1 MKRLVVILSLVVG
14 FTIILS
20 GCSSN
25 KNKYSKSEESIINFA
40 NNEINKLYDV
50 KINKY
55 DLEYSVGKQVK
66 KDQYE
71 IIKDGEEPEIIA
83 VTAKRFDDIKKGDV
97 LSYSLIYNAKTK
109 EVISSNIDKY

>member
-50 KINKY
+50 KINKD
-55 DLEYSVGKQVK
+55 DLEYKVYVK
-66 KDQYE
+66 IRRNKKYNIE
-71 IIKDGEEPEIIA
+71 ITLKMYC
-83 VTAKRFDDIKKGDV
+83 V
-97 LSYSLIYNAKTK
+97 
-109 EVISSNIDKY
+109 